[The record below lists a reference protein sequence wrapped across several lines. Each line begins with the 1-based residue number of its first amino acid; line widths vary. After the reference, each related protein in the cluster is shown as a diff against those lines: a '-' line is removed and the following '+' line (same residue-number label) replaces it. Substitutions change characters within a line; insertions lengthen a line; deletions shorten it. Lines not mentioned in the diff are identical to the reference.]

1 MIRRYS
7 WAALALAAV
16 ACGDSGDSSGGGGSG
31 SKDASTGGTGDAGT
45 TIVVTPEKSTDTGKA
60 CSDVSECGGTAGQ
73 TQCLTTQMGQIGG
86 GSITF
91 PDGYC
96 TASCTQDSECNPSGG
111 SAAACPAGG
120 LVNAAQS
127 QGGAAG
133 IGALLGGFATQ
144 LSVCLV
150 KCDASTPCRDGYQ
163 CATVSDFIVSAAPM
177 LENFKTFFGA
187 LGLSPATV
195 CVPTPENISAGD
207 GGLPTAADAGTDAAV
222 PFDAGSDAGS
232 TTDAGTDAGSDA
244 GDAG

>member
-16 ACGDSGDSSGGGGSG
+16 ACGDSGSSGGGD
-31 SKDASTGGTGDAGT
+31 KPDASTGGTADAGIT
-45 TIVVTPEKSTDTGKA
+45 VVPAKSTDTGKA
-60 CSDVSECGGTAGQ
+60 CTATTECGGTGP
-73 TQCLTTQMGQIGG
+73 TDCLTTQQGMLGG

-91 PDGYC
+91 QGGYC

-120 LVNAAQS
+120 LVSAAQS
-127 QGGAAG
+127 QGGAG
-133 IGALLGGFATQ
+133 LGALVGGFATQ

-163 CATVSDFIVSAAPM
+163 CATVTDFIVSAAPA
-177 LENFKTFFGA
+177 LAQAKPLLGA
-187 LGLSPATV
+187 LGLSPQTV
-195 CVPTPENISAGD
+195 CLPSPENIQAPD
-207 GGLPTAADAGTDAAV
+207 GGLPPAGDAGTDASV
-222 PFDAGSDAGS
+222 PSSDAGSDAGS
-232 TTDAGTDAGSDA
+232 ATDAGTDAGTASDA